1 MARSKKRKQGK
12 PTEDAIELKTRQMQK
27 FHPNQRAGQGQ
38 IIIPQKKLYRQRAHV
53 NPFSDHNVVYPSS
66 PEKMDWHFHFPSRIP
81 SGKQGHA
88 KGIDKVEFADIGCG
102 FGGLL
107 FYLAPHFPD
116 KLMVGMEIR
125 TSVTQYVHDKIQV
138 LRKASHALQ
147 PLHEDH
153 HEEKSDSMEKEK
165 VNKKSRLNE
174 DESSSI
180 VQSEKTTEEG
190 RSEIEINTSMVK
202 DAPNIAGR
210 YDNIS
215 AMRVNAMKH
224 LPNFFHKGQLSKLF
238 FLHPDPHF
246 KQRKSKNRIISPTL
260 LAEYAYIL
268 RPDGILYTITDV
280 EDLHNWM
287 VKHLNAFPLFERIPD
302 DDLRD
307 DICVDAIWNATEEG
321 QKVIRNKGSKWFA
334 AFRRI
339 RDSENEESIE

>member
-1 MARSKKRKQGK
+1 MARSRKRKQGK
-12 PTEDAIELKTRQMQK
+12 PTEDAIELRTREMQK
-27 FHPNQRAGQGQ
+27 LHPNQRAGQGQ

-53 NPFSDHNVVYPSS
+53 NPFSDHNVVYPSK
-66 PEKMDWHFHFPSRIP
+66 PELMDWHFHFPSRIP
-81 SGKQGHA
+81 AGKEGHA
-88 KGIDKVEFADIGCG
+88 EGAPKVEFADIGCG

-125 TSVTQYVHDKIQV
+125 TSVTQYVHDKVQV

-147 PLHEDH
+147 PSYDDQNEIDV
-153 HEEKSDSMEKEK
+153 SKEQESK
-165 VNKKSRLNE
+165 NKKARL
-174 DESSSI
+174 DHA
-180 VQSEKTTEEG
+180 TTAEEG
-190 RSEIEINTSMVK
+190 PSEVEINSSMVN
-202 DAPNIAGR
+202 DAPNIAGS

-280 EDLHNWM
+280 EDLHIWM
-287 VKHLNAFPLFERIPD
+287 VKHLTAFPLFERIPD
-302 DDLRD
+302 DDPFLKE
-307 DICVDAIWNATEEG
+307 DICVDAVWNATEEG

-339 RDSENEESIE
+339 RDPENEEVIE

>member
-1 MARSKKRKQGK
+1 MARSRKRKQGK
-12 PTEDAIELKTRQMQK
+12 PTDDAVELKTREMQK
-27 FHPNQRAGQGQ
+27 LHPNQRAGQGQ

-53 NPFSDHNVVYPSS
+53 NPFSDHNVVYPSK
-66 PEKMDWHFHFPSRIP
+66 PELMDWHFHFPTRIP
-81 SGKQGHA
+81 SGKQGHTEEA
-88 KGIDKVEFADIGCG
+88 VAKVEFADIGCG

-107 FYLAPHFPD
+107 FYLAPHFPE

-125 TSVTQYVHDKIQV
+125 TSVTQYVHDKVQV

-147 PLHEDH
+147 PSQENHD
-153 HEEKSDSMEKEK
+153 DNT
-165 VNKKSRLNE
+165 NKKARLDDASNKN
-174 DESSSI
+174 S
-180 VQSEKTTEEG
+180 EEG
-190 RSEIEINTSMVK
+190 PSETEINTSMVK
-202 DAPNIAGR
+202 DAPNIAGN

-224 LPNFFHKGQLSKLF
+224 LPNFFQKGQLSKLF

-280 EDLHNWM
+280 EDLHVWM
-287 VKHLNAFPLFERIPD
+287 VKHLTAFPLFERIPD
-302 DDLRD
+302 DDPFLKHD
-307 DICVDAIWNATEEG
+307 VCVDAVWNATEEG

-339 RDSENEESIE
+339 RDPENEESIE